1 MGFRGKYKNKRD
13 GNEPEIIDELRAH
26 GFSVYPMDQPLD
38 LLVGFRG
45 RTYLVEVKMPKAK
58 LTKTQEEFLEG
69 WRGDA
74 TILRTNEDVT
84 TFAVAVREAGHTG
97 AND

>member
-13 GNEPEIIDELRAH
+13 GNEAEIIAELRAH

-38 LLVGFRG
+38 LLVGYRG
-45 RTYLVEVKMPKAK
+45 RTYLVEVKLPKAN
-58 LTKTQEEFLEG
+58 LTKPQIEFLDG

-74 TILRTNEDVT
+74 TVLRDSEDVAM
-84 TFAVAVREAGHTG
+84 FARAVKGMTDG
-97 AND
+97 